1 MPSPT
6 IAELLRSS
14 ALQLQHSD
22 TARLDV
28 EILLARTLGCD
39 RTAIYAR
46 GAETLPAG
54 IRGQFDQHL
63 QQRRAGEPVAYITGE
78 REFWSLALKVN
89 SGTLI
94 PRPDT
99 ECLVAAALA
108 HIPVRES
115 LRIADLGT
123 GSGAIALAIAGERP
137 GCHIVATDID
147 TATLATAEYNRDRH
161 DLDNVELIASDWFT
175 DLGGHLFHII
185 ISNPPY
191 IPDAD
196 PHLERGDVR
205 FEPRRALVG
214 GADGLD
220 MIRTIIDSAPDHL
233 CPGGRL
239 FLEHGFDQG
248 DTVRALLRQRG
259 FSSIECI
266 DDLAGHHRGTGA
278 QWQP

>member
-1 MPSPT
+1 MPSST
-6 IAELLRSS
+6 ITELLRSS
-14 ALQLQHSD
+14 ALKLQESD
-22 TARLDV
+22 SPRLDV

-39 RTAIYAR
+39 RAAIYTR
-46 GAETLPAG
+46 GAETLPDG

-63 QQRRAGEPVAYITGE
+63 QQRLGGEPVAYITGE

-89 SGTLI
+89 SGILI

-123 GSGAIALAIAGERP
+123 GSGAIALAIASERP
-137 GCHIVATDID
+137 RCHIVATDID
-147 TATLATAEYNRDRH
+147 AATLATAEHNRDRH

-175 DLGGHLFHII
+175 NLGGHVFHVI

-196 PHLERGDVR
+196 PHLDQGDVR
-205 FEPRRALVG
+205 FEPRLALAG

-220 MIRTIIDSAPDHL
+220 MIRTIIDGAPDHL
-233 CPGGRL
+233 CPGGYL

-248 DTVRALLRQRG
+248 DTVKALLRQRG
-259 FSSIECI
+259 FSSIECF

>member
-1 MPSPT
+1 MPSST
-6 IAELLRSS
+6 ITELLRSS
-14 ALQLQHSD
+14 ALKLQESD
-22 TARLDV
+22 SPRLDV

-39 RTAIYAR
+39 RAAIYTR
-46 GAETLPAG
+46 GAETLPDG

-63 QQRRAGEPVAYITGE
+63 QQRLGGEPVAYITGE

-89 SGTLI
+89 NGILI

-123 GSGAIALAIAGERP
+123 GSGAIALAIASERP
-137 GCHIVATDID
+137 RCHIVATDID
-147 TATLATAEYNRDRH
+147 AATLATAEHNRDRH

-175 DLGGHLFHII
+175 NLGGYVFHVI

-196 PHLERGDVR
+196 PHLDQGDVR
-205 FEPRRALVG
+205 FEPRLALAG

-220 MIRTIIDSAPDHL
+220 MIRTIIDGAPDHL
-233 CPGGRL
+233 CPGGYL

-248 DTVRALLRQRG
+248 DTVKALLRQRG
-259 FSSIECI
+259 FSSIECF